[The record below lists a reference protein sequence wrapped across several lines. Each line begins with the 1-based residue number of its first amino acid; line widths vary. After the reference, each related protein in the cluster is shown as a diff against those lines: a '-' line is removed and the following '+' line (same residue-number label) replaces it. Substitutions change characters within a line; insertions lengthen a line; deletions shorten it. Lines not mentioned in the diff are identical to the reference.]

1 MAKDF
6 YLTDKKRSLVYMKR
20 ITLLLAVVL
29 AVACGKKSVEKP
41 KHLLSEDEMVNIIY
55 DINMVQAMRSVQSQ
69 LMPDNDVVAKQYI
82 YKKYKIDSLDLAQNN
97 AWYAADMENYEK
109 IHKKAS
115 DRVQKEMDVL
125 KPSKD
130 TVLPSK
136 QLKQGSVKASLKAK
150 RDSLRQAAL
159 EKQRAV
165 QK

>member
-1 MAKDF
+1 
-6 YLTDKKRSLVYMKR
+6 MKR
-20 ITLLLAVVL
+20 ITLLLAAVMVVS
-29 AVACGKKSVEKP
+29 CGKGTVEKP
-41 KHLLSEDEMVNIIY
+41 KHLLSEDEMANIIY
-55 DINMVQAMRSVQSQ
+55 DINMVQALRSMQSQ
-69 LMPDNDVVAKQYI
+69 AMPDNDVVAKQYI

-115 DRVQKEMDVL
+115 ERVQKEMDAL

-136 QLKQGSVKASLKAK
+136 QFKQGSAKANLKAK

-159 EKQRAV
+159 EKQKAV